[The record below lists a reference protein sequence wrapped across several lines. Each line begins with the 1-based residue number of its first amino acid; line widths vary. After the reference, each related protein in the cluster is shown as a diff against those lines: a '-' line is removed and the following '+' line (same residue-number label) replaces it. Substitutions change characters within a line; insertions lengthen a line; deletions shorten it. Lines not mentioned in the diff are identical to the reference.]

1 MARSFIVTADGG
13 SRGNPGPA
21 GYGAVVS
28 EGNHIL
34 LELFEAIGIAS
45 NNVAEYRGLIAA
57 LEAIHEIDP
66 EANIDVRM
74 DSKLVVEQMSGRWQ
88 VKHPDMRELAKRA
101 RDAHPAS
108 LVTYKWIPRDQNSHA
123 DRLANKA
130 LDGEVAS
137 TAAPLQRNFL
147 TERVIS
153 GEKPTTIYLIRHG
166 ETLLTPTRR
175 FSGGGGSD
183 PELSETGRLQA
194 EAIAKEIAERK
205 PDVLIA
211 SPLVRTRQTAEIIQ
225 SQIGLDIHFDDDWI
239 ECAFGEWDGLTV
251 AEVQDKYPNEWANW
265 VASPSYAPPGGESYD
280 AVAARIEPAFNEL
293 ALTYPGKT
301 IVVVAHN
308 MVIKTIA
315 SLVINASIE
324 SIFHI
329 DIAPCS
335 LTAINVYES
344 DGLRILTSLSA
355 RSAIGAPP
363 SHR

>member
-34 LELFEAIGIAS
+34 LELFETIGVAS

-57 LEAIHEIDP
+57 LEAINELDP
-66 EANIDVRM
+66 GASVDVRM

-88 VKHPDMRELAKRA
+88 IKHPDMRELAKRA
-101 RDAHPAS
+101 RDAHPAN
-108 LVTYKWIPRDQNSHA
+108 LVTYRWIPRDENSHA

-130 LDGEVAS
+130 LDGE
-137 TAAPLQRNFL
+137 TATPSAPLQKNFL
-147 TERVIS
+147 TERVVS
-153 GEKPTTIYLIRHG
+153 TEKPTTIYLIRHG
-166 ETLLTPTRR
+166 ETILTPTRR

-183 PELSETGRLQA
+183 PELSEIGLKQA
-194 EAIAKEIAERK
+194 QAVAKEIAARK
-205 PDVLIA
+205 PDILIA
-211 SPLVRTRQTAEIIQ
+211 SPLVRTRQTAEAVQ
-225 SQIGLDIHFDDDWI
+225 SEVGLDIHFDGSWI

-251 AEVQDKYPNEWANW
+251 AEVQDKYPNEWAQW
-265 VASPSYAPPGGESYD
+265 VSSPSYAPPGGESYNE
-280 AVAARIEPAFNEL
+280 VAARIEPAFTDL

-315 SLVINASIE
+315 SLVMQAPIE

-335 LTAINVYES
+335 ITSVNVYGS
-344 DGLRILTSLSA
+344 DGLQILTSLSA
-355 RSAIGAPP
+355 RSAAQL
-363 SHR
+363 HL

>member
-34 LELFEAIGIAS
+34 LELFETIGIAS

-57 LEAIHEIDP
+57 LEAINELDP
-66 EANIDVRM
+66 GASVDVRM

-88 VKHPDMRELAKRA
+88 IKHPDMRELAKRA
-101 RDAHPAS
+101 RDAHPAN
-108 LVTYKWIPRDQNSHA
+108 LVTYRWIPRDENSHA

-130 LDGEVAS
+130 LDGEVATVS
-137 TAAPLQRNFL
+137 TPLQKNFL
-147 TERVIS
+147 TERVVS
-153 GEKPTTIYLIRHG
+153 TETPTTIYLIRHG
-166 ETLLTPTRR
+166 ETILTPSRR
-175 FSGGGGSD
+175 FSGGNGSD
-183 PELSETGRLQA
+183 PELSATGLKQA
-194 EAIAKEIAERK
+194 QTVAKEIAIRK
-205 PDVLIA
+205 PDILIA
-211 SPLVRTRQTAEIIQ
+211 SPLIRTRQTAEAIQ
-225 SQIGLDIHFDDDWI
+225 VETGLDIHFDDAWI
-239 ECAFGEWDGLTV
+239 ECGFGEWDGLTV
-251 AEVQDKYPNEWANW
+251 AEVQAKYPNEWSAW
-265 VASPSYAPPGGESYD
+265 VSSPAYAPPGGESYNE
-280 AVAARIEPAFNEL
+280 VAARIEPVFTDL

-315 SLVINASIE
+315 SQVMQADIE

-335 LTAINVYES
+335 ITSVNVYPS
-344 DGLRILTSLSA
+344 DGLQILTSLSS
-355 RSAIGAPP
+355 RSAAQLQV
-363 SHR
+363 